1 MHVSRKT
8 FYLEVEATDDIFAL
22 IDVQYAQVKR
32 FRFQKPRV
40 PTHLIC
46 IDKLFVVFF
55 VNIAKNSKNSQV
67 ANVANLFWLP
77 KSPTCTHP
85 HLLKIFSAKQNFLQA
100 PTLQGSGWNLLM
112 KSGAIV
118 SRQQSSTNAWNGQGR
133 NVNYNQKVLMNQ

>member
-22 IDVQYAQVKR
+22 IDVQYAKVKR

-55 VNIAKNSKNSQV
+55 VNIAKNSKNRLQM
-67 ANVANLFWLP
+67 LP
-77 KSPTCTHP
+77 IYFGYLNRPLVHIHIS
-85 HLLKIFSAKQNFLQA
+85 
-100 PTLQGSGWNLLM
+100 
-112 KSGAIV
+112 
-118 SRQQSSTNAWNGQGR
+118 
-133 NVNYNQKVLMNQ
+133 